1 MDINLNGLLL
11 FEGFG
16 DDGLLLFE
24 EFGDEELFLMILSF
38 DLD

>member
-1 MDINLNGLLL
+1 MEINLNGLLL

>member
-1 MDINLNGLLL
+1 MEINWNGLLL